1 MACGAVAV
9 SDGNLLGYLGGQL
22 APPFA
27 CSLTRLGA
35 VQVRTPLSYPDGGL
49 IDVYVEDREAG
60 YVVTDSGEAWV
71 QLQNQTL
78 CDGLTQDQRRDGQ
91 EACRGWGATLD
102 DVQIV
107 LRCSEAAE
115 LPEAIEHL
123 SSAAAE
129 VSAIWLQSMD
139 QGAFAGSR
147 SRAAPEF

>member
-1 MACGAVAV
+1 MGE
-9 SDGNLLGYLGGQL
+9 GNLHGYLSARL

-49 IDVYVEDREAG
+49 VDVYVESREAG
-60 YVVTDSGEAWV
+60 YVVTDCGEAWV

-102 DVQIV
+102 DVQIM

-115 LPEAIEHL
+115 LPEAIKRL
-123 SSAAAE
+123 SRAAAE
-129 VSAIWLQSMD
+129 VSAIWLRSTD
-139 QGAFAGSR
+139 RGAFAGSR
-147 SRAAPEF
+147 SWAAPEF